1 MFLASTSLTSFSGV
15 VRSRAALLASIFL
28 VACNLASQP
37 PTQEEKPAEE
47 KPPEANC
54 SVRGLVV
61 RAQGGEPIKGARV
74 ALVKRGEDA
83 QNYQTSTGAEGT
95 FIFSHVVPGTY
106 SLAVMKN
113 GFVPQRYGQKKPRDQ
128 GTPLALVAGQKAH
141 DLVFRLVPT
150 AAVNGKVVDEEGEPV
165 PGVIVQALPEN
176 AGRGLL
182 SKLLA
187 DDDWSM
193 RRPPAG
199 QASTDDRGEY
209 RIFGL
214 APGRYHF
221 RATDRSMAGPNLSQ
235 AGWEFYGAAFDGKF
249 YPSILYPGTQQL
261 DQATAVALAAGD
273 EMVIDFRLLPQIAR
287 VNLAGRVLLP
297 KGKPTSADIWLEP
310 ATFPDTFMFSA
321 PQQTATKEDGR
332 FELKGVAPG
341 EYFVNARAD
350 DGATRYGARQKTT
363 VIDENVEVIVALAAA
378 RKIMGRVAVEGDA
391 KMPRRFAV
399 SLMPVGGGERSP
411 FGAKHAEVQA
421 DGTFVLSD
429 VDENT
434 YRVELFADERSY
446 LKSARYGMEDVLS
459 GNLVIGRET
468 PNATLQLVL
477 SITTAQLQGNLV
489 DQRRKPVTGA
499 QLFLVAQQKG
509 SARRRLKT
517 ARTDQNGQFTIR
529 GIAPG
534 KYKLVATVDDEN
546 EMATAELS
554 FSEAESRTVELKAE
568 DQETASK

>member
-1 MFLASTSLTSFSGV
+1 VSLLSDFPALI
-15 VRSRAALLASIFL
+15 RRALLGVL
-28 VACNLASQP
+28 LGACAFAQQ
-37 PTQEEKPAEE
+37 TEEKPAEE

-83 QNYQTSTGAEGT
+83 QNYHTTSGAEGT
-95 FIFSHVVPGTY
+95 FSFSNVVPGTY

-113 GFVPQRYGQKKPRDQ
+113 GFVAQRYGQKKPRDQ
-128 GTPLALVAGQKAH
+128 GTPLALVAAQQVK

-199 QASTDDRGEY
+199 QAFTDDRGEY

-221 RATDRSMAGPNLSQ
+221 RATDRSMAGPMFSQ
-235 AGWEFYGAAFDGKF
+235 VGWEFYGFGAAFDGKF

-261 DQATAVALAAGD
+261 DEAAAVALTAGD
-273 EMVIDFRLLPQIAR
+273 EVVVDFRLLPQVAR
-287 VNLAGRVLLP
+287 VNIAGKVLLP
-297 KGKPTSADIWLEP
+297 KGKPASADIWLEP
-310 ATFPDTFMFSA
+310 ATFPDSFVFSA
-321 PQQTATKEDGR
+321 PQQTAAKEDGR

-341 EYFVNARAD
+341 EYFINVRAD
-350 DGATRYGARQKTT
+350 DGTVRYGARQKTA
-363 VIDENVEVIVALAAA
+363 VVDDNVEVIVALAPA
-378 RKIMGRVAVEGDA
+378 RKITGRVVIEGDA
-391 KMPRRFAV
+391 KMARRFAV
-399 SLMPVGGGERSP
+399 TLMPVGSERTPMGG
-411 FGAKHAEVQA
+411 KHAEVQA
-421 DGTFVLSD
+421 DGTFVLND
-429 VDENT
+429 VEENT
-434 YRVELFADERSY
+434 YRVELFADDRSY
-446 LKSARYGMEDVLS
+446 LKSARYGMEDVLA
-459 GNLVIGRET
+459 GNLVVGRET
-468 PNATLQLVL
+468 TNATLQLVL
-477 SITTAQLQGNLV
+477 SSTTAQLQGSLV
-489 DQRRKPVTGA
+489 DQHRKPVTGA

-509 SARRRLKT
+509 SARRRLRT
-517 ARTDQNGQFTIR
+517 ARSDQNGQFTMR

-534 KYKLVATVDDEN
+534 KYKLVASVDDEN
-546 EMATAELS
+546 EMATTELT
-554 FSEAESRTVELKAE
+554 FSESESRTVELKAE
-568 DQETASK
+568 EQETASK

>member
-1 MFLASTSLTSFSGV
+1 MP
-15 VRSRAALLASIFL
+15 RAALLVFL
-28 VACNLASQP
+28 FSACALAQQP
-37 PTQEEKPAEE
+37 TPEEQAAQE

-54 SVRGLVV
+54 SVRGMVV
-61 RAQGGEPIKGARV
+61 RAQGGDPIKGARV

-83 QNYQTSTGAEGT
+83 QNYHTTSNVEGT
-95 FIFSHVVPGTY
+95 FTFNNVVPGTY
-106 SLAVMKN
+106 SLAVLKN

-128 GTPLALVAGQKAH
+128 GTPLALAAGQKVH
-141 DLVFRLVPT
+141 DLVFRLVAT

-165 PGVIVQALPEN
+165 PGVIVQALSEN

-199 QASTDDRGEY
+199 QGFTDDRGEY

-214 APGRYHF
+214 APGRYHL

-235 AGWEFYGAAFDGKF
+235 AGWEFYGVGATFDGKF

-273 EMVIDFRLLPQIAR
+273 EMVIDFRLLPQVAR
-287 VNLAGRVLLP
+287 VNIAGKVLFP
-297 KGKPTSADIWLEP
+297 KGKLASADIWLAP
-310 ATFPDTFMFSA
+310 ATFPDTFIFSA

-341 EYFVNARAD
+341 EYFINVRAD
-350 DGATRYGARQKTT
+350 DGNVRYGARQKTT
-363 VIDENVEVIVALAAA
+363 VVDEDVEVIVALSPA
-378 RKIMGRVAVEGDA
+378 RKITGRVIIEGDA
-391 KMPRRFAV
+391 KIPRRFAV
-399 SLMPVGGGERSP
+399 SLEAVGGDRTP
-411 FGAKHAEVQA
+411 FSMKHAEVQA

-429 VDENT
+429 VEENT
-434 YRVELFADERSY
+434 YRVNLFADERSY
-446 LKSARYGMEDVLS
+446 LKSARYGMEDVLAE
-459 GNLVIGRET
+459 NLVVGRET

-477 SITTAQLQGNLV
+477 STTTAQLQGTVV
-489 DQRRKPVTGA
+489 DQHGKPVTGA
-499 QLFLVAQQKG
+499 QLFLISQQKAW
-509 SARRRLKT
+509 ARRRLRT
-517 ARTDQNGQFTIR
+517 ARSDQNGQFTIR

-534 KYKLVATVDDEN
+534 KYRLVATIDDEN
-546 EMATAELS
+546 EMASAEVT
-554 FSEAESRTVELKAE
+554 FAEAESRTLELKTE
-568 DQETASK
+568 EQETARVN